1 MTESRSLRRWSGVG
15 LAAPAVI
22 AVLAGCGGSAHAANP
37 ASSTTPATISIAVRE
52 YHLTPA
58 SIDARPGPVT
68 FSVANDGRLPHN
80 LVVTA
85 PNGTRAAKTDAIAP
99 GATAT
104 VQATLSRGTYSLAS
118 TLLSDKALGV
128 TGTLHVG

>member
-15 LAAPAVI
+15 LAASGVI
-22 AVLAGCGGSAHAANP
+22 TALVGCGGAAHATAGG
-37 ASSTTPATISIAVRE
+37 TIPIALRE

-58 SIDARPGPVT
+58 VIDARPGAVV
-68 FSVANDGRLPHN
+68 FEIANDGRLPHN
-80 LVVTA
+80 LVLTA
-85 PNGTRAAKTDAIAP
+85 PNGTSAAKSAPIPP
-99 GATAT
+99 GAT
-104 VQATLSRGTYSLAS
+104 VRLDATLSRGTYTLAS